1 MHHRPI
7 FRFSPCLDRLEEKQ
21 LPSATSFGLHAAMPA
36 VRSRALADHPVDQ
49 SGTRDIA
56 SHDTRK
62 PSSLPSSFLAFRI
75 TNPSGTPVNLIPP
88 FNQVL
93 VQNLQPVPGHVYNVL
108 YVAVKNGTAQTF
120 TASRGFE
127 VRLNNQAPSLTFPV
141 LTGAQQWKPNQWI
154 VFYVLTEKYYPVSPV
169 SGGFELILGGGRST
183 LVPGPS
189 GIFLRLKYDPA
200 TFARTLDW
208 IVAFG
213 PGAESGKG
221 PKYGLPDTA
230 IYEIVAASTH
240 RNDFG
245 GHF

>member
-1 MHHRPI
+1 M
-7 FRFSPCLDRLEEKQ
+7 
-21 LPSATSFGLHAAMPA
+21 
-36 VRSRALADHPVDQ
+36 
-49 SGTRDIA
+49 
-56 SHDTRK
+56 
-62 PSSLPSSFLAFRI
+62 
-75 TNPSGTPVNLIPP
+75 NLTPP

-93 VQNLQPVPGHVYNVL
+93 VQNLQPVPGHVYSVL
-108 YVAVKNGTAQTF
+108 YVAARNGTAQTF
-120 TASRGFE
+120 TASRGVA
-127 VRLNNQAPSLTFPV
+127 VRLSNQAPSLTFPV
-141 LTGAQQWKPNQWI
+141 LTGADHWKPNQWI

-183 LVPGPS
+183 LVPWPS

-200 TFARTLDW
+200 TLARTPDW
-208 IVAFG
+208 IVAFS
-213 PGAESGKG
+213 PGAEFGKG